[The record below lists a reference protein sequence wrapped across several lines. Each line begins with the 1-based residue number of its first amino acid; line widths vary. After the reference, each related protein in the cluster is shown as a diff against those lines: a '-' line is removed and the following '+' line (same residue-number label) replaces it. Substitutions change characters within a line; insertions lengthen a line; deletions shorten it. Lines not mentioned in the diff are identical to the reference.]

1 MKDSKLIDQHKRMA
15 MGMPIEQGGG
25 MDKDGMKGMP
35 GAGVRSEGFEGK
47 NIHGGE
53 EISKKSWLKDPKRG
67 LKHMHKH
74 ADHGE
79 HEMSKPKDGSMTGSE
94 PSW

>member
-15 MGMPIEQGGG
+15 MGMKIDQDGDMDGGF
-25 MDKDGMKGMP
+25 KG
-35 GAGVRSEGFEGK
+35 VNLHGK
-47 NIHGGE
+47 E
-53 EISKKSWLKDPKRG
+53 EVSKKSWLKDPKRG

-79 HEMSKPKDGSMTGSE
+79 HEMQKPKDGSMTGSE